1 MVTIFNCIR
10 SILSNI
16 RREHISAF
24 AAYSAFF
31 LLLSFLPMVVLV
43 LSIVK
48 ATDVDTSVV
57 HGMLKS
63 YTAARQNHLMEYL
76 LKDIPMYPPAIISF
90 STLFTAWSA
99 GKAFHALSQ
108 GFGSV
113 LKTESQKSYFFLRLR
128 SLIYSLLFAILF
140 VFIIILGL
148 FGNHVGIL
156 IANVFPKYYSWY
168 TFASSI
174 RTIFTLSVLFGVIAL
189 IYRFVPDW
197 ESALENSSSQKP
209 KIKSICFS
217 AFLSA
222 VAIHGYTFL
231 FSIYVTIVSQKS
243 NVFGGMSTL
252 AAILLWLYGTLYII
266 LLGFRLSVY
275 FNAN

>member
-1 MVTIFNCIR
+1 MVTLIN
-10 SILSNI
+10 SIKSVMSNI

-48 ATDVDTSVV
+48 LTDVDTSVV

-63 YTAARQNHLMEYL
+63 YTAAQQNHLMDYL
-76 LKDIPMYPPAIISF
+76 LDDIPISPPAIISF

-99 GKAFHALSQ
+99 GKAFHALGQ

-128 SLIYSLLFAILF
+128 SLIYSLLFAMLF

-148 FGNHVGIL
+148 FGNYVGVL
-156 IANVFPKYYSWY
+156 IANMFPEYYSWF
-168 TFASSI
+168 TFANSM
-174 RTIFTLSVLFGVIAL
+174 RTIFTLCVLFGVISL

-197 ESALENSSSQKP
+197 ESAFENSSYQKP

-217 AFLSA
+217 ASLSA
-222 VAIHGYTFL
+222 AAILGYTFL
-231 FSIYVTIVSQKS
+231 FSVYVTIVSQKS
-243 NVFGGMSTL
+243 TVFGGMSTL

-266 LLGFRLSVY
+266 LLGFRLTAY
-275 FNAN
+275 FNAH

>member
-1 MVTIFNCIR
+1 MVTLIN
-10 SILSNI
+10 SIKSVISNI

-31 LLLSFLPMVVLV
+31 LLLSFLPMMVLV

-48 ATDVDTSVV
+48 LTDVDTSVV

-63 YTAARQNHLMEYL
+63 YTDAQQNHLMNYL
-76 LKDIPMYPPAIISF
+76 LNDIPMYPPAIISS

-99 GKAFHALSQ
+99 GKAFHALGQ

-128 SLIYSLLFAILF
+128 SLICSLLFALLF
-140 VFIIILGL
+140 VFIIILVL

-156 IANVFPKYYSWY
+156 IANMFPQYYSWY
-168 TFASSI
+168 AFARSMH
-174 RTIFTLSVLFGVIAL
+174 TIFTLCVLFGVIAL

-197 ESALENSSSQKP
+197 GISSHQKP
-209 KIKSICFS
+209 KMKSICFS
-217 AFLSA
+217 ALLCA
-222 VAIHGYTFL
+222 VAIHGYTFW
-231 FSIYVTIVSQKS
+231 FSVYVAIVSQKS
-243 NVFGGMSTL
+243 SVFGGMSTL
-252 AAILLWLYGTLYII
+252 AAVLLWLYGTLYII
-266 LLGFRLSVY
+266 LLGFNLSLI
-275 FNAN
+275 FRH